1 MAGDRRDDDAGAIA
15 WPGFVDILS
24 SVLMMFLFFILIT
37 TFVMYALN
45 AQSRK
50 RMEAETQQ
58 KIDMAVSKEMKKKID
73 ELIAGNI
80 TPEQLKASLDE
91 GITVDNPAEQ
101 TEVLEEQ
108 NSALNLEVEELKKV
122 LEQVR
127 GEMTTG
133 KDQKTE
139 IKEDN
144 SLVILYNKNDVNLS
158 DQTIT
163 VIEAYLDQVLQS
175 ADGHP
180 VSFRL
185 VTSDNPHAQTLSVSR
200 EISLARSLNVRNV
213 LIREKVKPDHVEIE
227 YSKPQEIDSGYNWLK
242 ITAVTHD
249 G

>member
-37 TFVMYALN
+37 TFVMYSLN

-50 RMEAETQQ
+50 KMEAETQ
-58 KIDMAVSKEMKKKID
+58 KRIDVAVSAEMKKKIE
-73 ELIAGNI
+73 ELLAGKI
-80 TPEQLKASLDE
+80 TPEELKASLEEDIHVE
-91 GITVDNPAEQ
+91 PQKDADQALEQ
-101 TEVLEEQ
+101 Q
-108 NSALNLEVEELKKV
+108 NTALNMEVEELKKV

-127 GEMTTG
+127 GEMTSGT
-133 KDQKTE
+133 DQRTE

-158 DQTIT
+158 DQTIA
-163 VIEAYLDQVLQS
+163 VIEAYLDQVLQK
-175 ADGHP
+175 AGGRP
-180 VSFRL
+180 VAFRL
-185 VTSDNPHAQTLSVSR
+185 ITSDNPHAQTLSVSR

-213 LIREKVKPDHVEIE
+213 LIREKVAPNQVEVE

-242 ITAVTHD
+242 ISVAAD
-249 G
+249 EN

>member
-58 KIDMAVSKEMKKKID
+58 KIDMAVSAEMKKKID
-73 ELIAGNI
+73 DLIAGNI
-80 TPEQLKASLDE
+80 TPEQLKASLDQ
-91 GITVDNPAEQ
+91 GITVENPIKK
-101 TEVLEEQ
+101 TEALEEQ

-133 KDQKTE
+133 TDQKTE
-139 IKEDN
+139 IKDDN
-144 SLVILYNKNDVNLS
+144 SLLILYNKNDVNLS
-158 DQTIT
+158 EQTIS
-163 VIEAYLDQVLQS
+163 VIEAYLDQVLMK
-175 ADGHP
+175 ADGRP
-180 VSFRL
+180 LKFRL

-213 LIREKVKPDHVEIE
+213 LIREKVTSDHVEIE

-242 ITAVTHD
+242 IMVVTN
-249 G
+249 GS